1 VFCRSCGRELTDS
14 TAFCPSCGA
23 RLIEEAD
30 VSQKSRLATT
40 LLCALPALL
49 VGIHGIHRLYLGKIG
64 TGVVML
70 VLCILGW
77 ATVWLLVGLV
87 FLIPVY
93 VWTIIDFAF
102 AVSGNMKDTE
112 GKLIKRW

>member
-1 VFCRSCGRELTDS
+1 VFCRSCGKELTDS
-14 TAFCPSCGA
+14 TTFCPSCGV
-23 RLIEEAD
+23 RLMEEAD

-64 TGVVML
+64 TGIVML

-87 FLIPVY
+87 VLIPVY

-112 GKLIKRW
+112 GKLIKKW